1 MTNGITN
8 LAQDTK
14 PEAVAELRD
23 LDWPACLNARDL
35 GGLPTAGAGRI
46 REQALIRSDRLS
58 RLTDDG
64 VEAVRRLCPSRIIDL
79 RTAAQCEHEPSPFA
93 AAEMYCHVPLSI
105 PSDPPNR
112 QARMVDRY
120 RSKLDLY
127 PHRFVQAVAA
137 AADAPP
143 GPVIVHCQAGKDRT
157 GLVIALILK
166 AVGVPDDA
174 VAVDYAASATR
185 LGAYYTA
192 KRADIKDA
200 ELLELVR
207 ELHSARADTMASALT
222 YLRDEFGGVEP
233 YLRRGGLVERQLE
246 ALRSRLVVWSQ
257 HSSAQAHV

>member
-1 MTNGITN
+1 MTNGITK
-8 LAQDTK
+8 LGQDTTAG
-14 PEAVAELRD
+14 EVAELRD

-58 RLTDDG
+58 RLTNDG
-64 VEAVRRLCPSRIIDL
+64 VEAVLRLRPSRIIDL
-79 RTAAQCEHEPSPFA
+79 RTAVQCEREPSPFA
-93 AAEMYCHVPLSI
+93 AADMYCHVPLSI
-105 PSDPPNR
+105 PIDPPRR
-112 QARMVDRY
+112 QTRLVDRY

-127 PHRFVQAVAA
+127 VHRFAQAVAA

-143 GPVIVHCQAGKDRT
+143 GPVVVHCQAGKDRT

-174 VAVDYAASATR
+174 IAVDYAVSAAR

-192 KRADIKDA
+192 KRADIEDA
-200 ELLELVR
+200 ELLEQVR
-207 ELHSARADTMASALT
+207 ELHSARADTMASTLT

-233 YLRRGGLVERQLE
+233 YLRRGGLVERQLD
-246 ALRSRLVVWSQ
+246 ALQERLVVRSRP
-257 HSSAQAHV
+257 

>member
-1 MTNGITN
+1 MRNDVTD

-14 PEAVAELRD
+14 AGSVAELRD

-35 GGLPTAGAGRI
+35 GGLPTAVAGRV

-64 VEAVRRLCPSRIIDL
+64 VEAVRRLRPSRIIDL
-79 RTAAQCEHEPSPFA
+79 RTSTQCEREPSPFA
-93 AAEMYCHVPLSI
+93 AADMYCHMPLSM
-105 PSDPPNR
+105 PLDPPNR
-112 QARMVDRY
+112 QARLIDRY

-127 PHRFVQAVAA
+127 PHRFAQAVAA
-137 AADAPP
+137 VADAPP
-143 GPVIVHCQAGKDRT
+143 GPVVVHCQAGKDRT
-157 GLVIALILK
+157 GLVIALVLK

-174 VAVDYAASATR
+174 VAVDYAVSSAR

-192 KRADIKDA
+192 KRADIEDP

-207 ELHSARADTMASALT
+207 ELHSARADTMACTLT

-246 ALRSRLVVWSQ
+246 ALQERLVVRSPP
-257 HSSAQAHV
+257 SSTKAHV